1 MANSMNK
8 SAAVITG
15 TGANSIIRAAKTLL
29 LNHYSQGPLHVG
41 ICVRTGAPLHIIYSR
56 SRDFKQGGKRAIMF
70 KNSLRDGPG
79 KAMLKC
85 GGRSYLGLAIP
96 LCPCQM
102 GHYHNIG
109 HCLYGNR
116 VPKNQHLDD
125 ASWCQWGRCNR
136 WFLLDYVLALSL
148 SRSEGPDFV

>member
-29 LNHYSQGPLHVG
+29 LNHYSLRPLHVE
-41 ICVRTGAPLHIIYSR
+41 ICVRAGAPLHIIYSR
-56 SRDFKQGGKRAIMF
+56 SQDFKQGGKRAIMF
-70 KNSLRDGPG
+70 KNSLRGGPG
-79 KAMLKC
+79 KAILKC
-85 GGRSYLGLAIP
+85 GGRSYPGLAIS

-109 HCLYGNR
+109 HRLYGDR

-125 ASWCQWGRCNR
+125 ASWCQ
-136 WFLLDYVLALSL
+136 
-148 SRSEGPDFV
+148 